1 MRRKVQVYLTDEE
14 LAQFRKEAG
23 RRRLSLSRY
32 VTEQLASARDQYDGD
47 GFTPGAGVLPA
58 ALEKRLAESVRRAVA
73 ERTEALAENLRTV
86 MVMLDQLVLSTLTHL
101 PEIPEAQKQQRV
113 AAGEQRHRQWERQV
127 EGLLR
132 QLRAQSGAEER
143 LDAANGDG
151 AAHA

>member
-1 MRRKVQVYLTDEE
+1 MRRKVTVYLTDEE
-14 LAQFRKEAG
+14 LAQLRKEAG

-32 VTEQLASARDQYDGD
+32 LTEQLAPARDQHGGD
-47 GFTPGAGVLPA
+47 MLAPDAGVLAA
-58 ALEKRLAESVRRAVA
+58 ALEKRLAERAD
-73 ERTEALAENLRTV
+73 ALGENLRTV

-143 LDAANGDG
+143 LGAANGDG